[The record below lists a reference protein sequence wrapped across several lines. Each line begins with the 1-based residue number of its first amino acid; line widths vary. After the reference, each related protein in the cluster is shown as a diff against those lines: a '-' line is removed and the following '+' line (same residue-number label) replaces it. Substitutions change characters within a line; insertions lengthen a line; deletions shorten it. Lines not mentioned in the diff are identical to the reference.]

1 MAAETYVTYVAF
13 EGHSIKTTV
22 TSSGTA
28 VKRWLREIRYMYRWV
43 YRKLIVGL
51 DVEWRPSFSR
61 VQNPVALL
69 QLCVGRRCLIFQ
81 LLHADYIPDAL
92 AEFLADSSFRFVGVA
107 VQGDANL
114 LSKDHH
120 LQVANTI
127 DLRGLAARAMHR
139 PELAKAG
146 LKGIASAV
154 LGANI
159 EKPQKVRVGPW
170 DVYRLSDEQINYA
183 CIDAFASFEIGRKLL
198 TGDYPP
204 AHCLTATVDYTSG
217 YASDED

>member
-13 EGHSIKTTV
+13 QGHSIKTTV

-43 YRKLIVGL
+43 YHKLIVGL

-81 LLHADYIPDAL
+81 LIHADYIPSDL
-92 AEFLADSSFRFVGVA
+92 AMFLADPGIRFVGVRL
-107 VQGDANL
+107 QRDANL
-114 LSKDHH
+114 LSKDYR
-120 LQVANTI
+120 LQLANTI
-127 DLRGLAARAMHR
+127 DLRGLAADGMQMPWLRQV
-139 PELAKAG
+139 G

-154 LGANI
+154 MGANI
-159 EKPQKVRVGPW
+159 EKPQSVRVGPW
-170 DVYRLSDEQINYA
+170 DAYRLSDEQIHYA
-183 CIDAFASFEIGRKLL
+183 CIDAFASFEIGRKFL

-204 AHCLTATVDYTSG
+204 AHCLTAAEDYTSD